1 MAAIYK
7 KEMRSY
13 FRGIMGWLFVA
24 LILLTF
30 GIYTAVLSLSKG
42 YSDFSLIP
50 FNAQFVFLIA
60 IPLLTMRS
68 LAEER
73 RAHTDQL
80 LYSSS
85 LSSAEIV
92 LGKYLSSVTI
102 LAIPLAVCCAYPL
115 ILSGYGRMALGTAY
129 STMLAFFLLGCVLV
143 AIGLFV
149 SAVSTNQFV
158 SAAITFC
165 VLLLCYFAGDLGGL
179 LSASIAAAFYF
190 FTALVAAAA
199 LVLRQMTK
207 SWLAAGITFAV
218 LEAGLLLIYLFAPA
232 ILDGSVAAAFGSIA
246 VFAKLETFSNG
257 ILDLTVLLQ
266 YVSLAW
272 LFVFFAIQAVEK
284 RRWS

>member
-1 MAAIYK
+1 MAGIYK

-13 FRGIMGWLFVA
+13 FRGLMGWVFLA

-30 GIYTAVLSLSKG
+30 GIYTSVLCLSKG
-42 YSDFSLIP
+42 FADFSLVP
-50 FNAQFVFLIA
+50 YNAQFVFLIA

-73 RAHTDQL
+73 RQHTDQL

-92 LGKYLSSVTI
+92 IGKYLSCVTI
-102 LAIPLAVCCAYPL
+102 LALPLVISCLYPL
-115 ILSGYGRMALGTAY
+115 VLSGHGRVVLETTF
-129 STMLAFFLLGCVLV
+129 STMLAFFLLGCVLT
-143 AIGLFV
+143 AIGLFF
-149 SAVSTNQFV
+149 SALSTNQFV
-158 SAAITFC
+158 SAAISFC
-165 VLLLCYFAGDLGGL
+165 ALLFCYFANDLGSL
-179 LSASIAAAFYF
+179 LSTSIAAAFYF
-190 FTALVAAAA
+190 FSVLAIAAVAL
-199 LVLRQMTK
+199 LRVMTK
-207 SWLAAGITFAV
+207 NWLAAGVALLI
-218 LEAGLLLIYLFAPA
+218 LEGGLLLIYLFVPT

-257 ILDLTVLLQ
+257 ILNITVLLQ

-272 LFVFFAIQAVEK
+272 LFVFFTIQAVEK

>member
-1 MAAIYK
+1 MTAIYK

-42 YSDFSLIP
+42 YADFSLVP
-50 FNAQFVFLIA
+50 YNAQFVYLIA

-92 LGKYLSSVTI
+92 LGKYFTSVTI
-102 LAIPLAVCCAYPL
+102 LALPLAVCSVYPL
-115 ILSGYGRMALGTAY
+115 ILSGYGRVALGTAY
-129 STMLAFFLLGCVLV
+129 STLLAFFLLGCVLA
-143 AIGLFV
+143 AIGLFC
-149 SAVSTNQFV
+149 SAISTNQFV

-165 VLLLCYFAGDLGGL
+165 VLLLCYFANDLGGL
-179 LSASIAAAFYF
+179 LSVSIPAAFYF
-190 FTALVAAAA
+190 FSALA
-199 LVLRQMTK
+199 LLSTLLLRQMTK
-207 SWLAAGITFAV
+207 SWLAAGITFLV
-218 LEAGLLLIYLFAPA
+218 LEVGLLAIYLLAPGA
-232 ILDGSVAAAFGSIA
+232 LDGSVAAAFSGIA
-246 VFAKLETFSNG
+246 VFAKLESFSNG

-272 LFVFFAIQAVEK
+272 LFVFVTIQAVEK